1 MSANLLAWL
10 LPHRKAA
17 GPISFAKD
25 SDYRSKFD
33 RVKDAAGI
41 DPWPS
46 NALRH
51 SFGSYHLAR
60 YNDANK
66 TALLMGHRSTDVLFN
81 HYRNLVKAEAAEQFW
96 TLAPAANAMPLAFPK
111 SA

>member
-1 MSANLLAWL
+1 M
-10 LPHRKAA
+10 
-17 GPISFAKD
+17 
-25 SDYRSKFD
+25 
-33 RVKDAAGI
+33 
-41 DPWPS
+41 
-46 NALRH
+46 
-51 SFGSYHLAR
+51 AR